1 MTDRRS
7 IIAKLLCLKR
17 NRDGAAA
24 IEFAMLA
31 LPFFMIVFAILETFV
46 AMIAEQILSNATDT
60 MARRLR
66 TGQISQTITQAEFR
80 AQFCEEVAI
89 LISCSPAE
97 VKQPS
102 SLYIDLRSFPDFQSM
117 PDKLALKGHSTGRDI
132 DSGSLGFSPG
142 GPGSKNM
149 LRVYYRWPV
158 ITDFIRPYLANIKA
172 PGDSLPSH
180 SLLVATNAY
189 LAEAY

>member
-7 IIAKLLCLKR
+7 IIAKLLRLKR

-97 VKQPS
+97 VK
-102 SLYIDLRSFPDFQSM
+102 
-117 PDKLALKGHSTGRDI
+117 
-132 DSGSLGFSPG
+132 
-142 GPGSKNM
+142 
-149 LRVYYRWPV
+149 
-158 ITDFIRPYLANIKA
+158 
-172 PGDSLPSH
+172 
-180 SLLVATNAY
+180 
-189 LAEAY
+189 